1 MLCNGAWTIRLAA
14 RHLWAI
20 RAQRCSVKVRI
31 GLLGFGL
38 LVGVASACSGSDDGG
53 SNVAGGGTTSNGTS
67 GDTTEGHSCSGL
79 SASRKLSELSEKELE
94 SACRGYARCDAQELL
109 DDLIPTYCDAM
120 ARVLTGLSGET
131 SSYSSDAEVRAV
143 CDQSR
148 EQCLAQPDVAT
159 KAQDLLDTMLNRPC
173 PTTAA
178 ACTATV
184 GELDRCLAY
193 IRVDLRGLVPTSC
206 EEVTLDWV
214 VNGPEAPA
222 DAPPECAPMNDRS
235 CTRVAGGVE

>member
-1 MLCNGAWTIRLAA
+1 
-14 RHLWAI
+14 
-20 RAQRCSVKVRI
+20 VKVRI

-53 SNVAGGGTTSNGTS
+53 SNGAGGGGTTLDGAGG

-79 SASRKLSELSEKELE
+79 SASRKLSELSENELE
-94 SACRGYARCDAQELL
+94 SACRGYARCDAQELV
-109 DDLIPTYCDAM
+109 DDPIPKYCDAM
-120 ARVLTGLSGET
+120 ARVLTGLSGK
-131 SSYSSDAEVRAV
+131 SSNYSSDAEVQAV

-159 KAQDLLDTMLNRPC
+159 KAQDLLDAMLNRPC
-173 PTTAA
+173 PATAT

-184 GELDRCLAY
+184 GELDRCLTY

-206 EEVTLDWV
+206 ADITLDWV
-214 VNGPEAPA
+214 VNGSEDPA
-222 DAPPECAPMNDRS
+222 GVAPECATMNDRS
-235 CTRVAGGVE
+235 CTQVATGVE